1 MKFDV
6 LADNFQSPRLMLF
19 DCDLASHSLKVN
31 LIYVS
36 MGLAKLEMVVK
47 NKEENYQIKL
57 KLHPQMMRLK
67 MDIADLLIEY
77 LEVLEHGQTL

>member
-6 LADNFQSPRLMLF
+6 LADDFESPRLMLF

-31 LIYVS
+31 LIYIS
-36 MGLAKLEMVVK
+36 MGLAKPEMMVINREK
-47 NKEENYQIKL
+47 NYQLKL
-57 KLHPQMMRLK
+57 KLHPQMLRLK